1 MKKLFPILYL
11 SIFLGLHFLI
21 YPLSAI
27 AIEPVYFKTFDSTT
41 GLPDHSV
48 NAIAE
53 DRFGGIWVA
62 TWNGLA
68 RFDGRE
74 MDNYSHIE
82 GDSTSLGNNMVRDL
96 LPVEGGVYV
105 AHDAGLDYLDFST
118 GHFSHCCMT
127 DSSTKLTHKITSR
140 VSHLLHNGSRIFAL
154 TVDGDFLRLEQDRS
168 VVNFVRLPRPADRR
182 YGDIS
187 RFNGGRLAMLSNKG
201 VTILSQ

>member
-62 TWNGLA
+62 T
-68 RFDGRE
+68 
-74 MDNYSHIE
+74 
-82 GDSTSLGNNMVRDL
+82 
-96 LPVEGGVYV
+96 
-105 AHDAGLDYLDFST
+105 
-118 GHFSHCCMT
+118 
-127 DSSTKLTHKITSR
+127 
-140 VSHLLHNGSRIFAL
+140 
-154 TVDGDFLRLEQDRS
+154 
-168 VVNFVRLPRPADRR
+168 
-182 YGDIS
+182 
-187 RFNGGRLAMLSNKG
+187 
-201 VTILSQ
+201 